1 MEQKLQMLSLSQ
13 VFHEADFTCIEF
25 WAKKLSDD
33 RFSVLAQNIH
43 FTIRSRIFVSQIVW
57 FQIVLLI

>member
-1 MEQKLQMLSLSQ
+1 MEQKLQILSLSQ
-13 VFHEADFTCIEF
+13 VLHEADFTCIEF
-25 WAKKLSDD
+25 WDD